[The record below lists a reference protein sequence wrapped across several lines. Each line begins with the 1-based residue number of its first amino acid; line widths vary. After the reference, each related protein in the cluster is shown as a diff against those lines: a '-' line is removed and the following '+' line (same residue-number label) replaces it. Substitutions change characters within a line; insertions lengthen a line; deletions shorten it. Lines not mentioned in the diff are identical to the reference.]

1 MRPIWTFN
9 SSTIDPKLQ
18 QSKKN
23 KQYSVNHVLW
33 SVVFLL
39 GCGVRILMIFCYFW
53 RPGLS
58 EHPQGLLLDDISCF
72 MMILAGFGASFGE
85 LFWLLLK
92 LDASF
97 VRLFLDVC
105 VCVCVCVLCV
115 FYSMWCSLECF
126 LRVCVWEALGA
137 LNPWK
142 IILKCT
148 TVCIFMV

>member
-1 MRPIWTFN
+1 
-9 SSTIDPKLQ
+9 
-18 QSKKN
+18 
-23 KQYSVNHVLW
+23 
-33 SVVFLL
+33 
-39 GCGVRILMIFCYFW
+39 MIFCYFW

-105 VCVCVCVLCV
+105 VCVCVCVFFIACGAVWNVFCVCV
-115 FYSMWCSLECF
+115 FG
-126 LRVCVWEALGA
+126 RHWE
-137 LNPWK
+137 P
-142 IILKCT
+142 
-148 TVCIFMV
+148 